1 MKKLIGALLAALCL
15 LTLLP
20 TTADAVE
27 LPLTSRAAL
36 LMEKTTG
43 QILFAQNEHEALEP
57 ASVTKIMTLLLT
69 MDAIDSGA
77 LSYDDV
83 VTVSANAA
91 GMGGSQVFLAEGE
104 KITVEELLKSV
115 CVSSGNDAAVALA
128 EKVSGVTELFVEQMN
143 NRAKGLG
150 MDDTHF
156 VNCTGLTAKGH
167 VTSAYDIALMS
178 RELLTRHPDIRRFT
192 TIWTDT
198 IRGGAFGLAN
208 TNKLIRFY
216 DGATGL
222 KTGYTASAG
231 YCISATAEREGMELI
246 AVIMKGETADKRNT
260 DAKALLNYGFS
271 TYALVSAAPEE
282 PLPALPVSMGQA
294 EQVSLTLPEEGVTA
308 LVEKGRVSTLERRV
322 DLPSSLT
329 APVAAGQ
336 TVGTLTLLDG
346 ETEVLTVPI
355 LAAEDVP
362 RRSWSGLFAQLLR
375 MATFAG

>member
-1 MKKLIGALLAALCL
+1 MKKLMGALLAALCV

-20 TTADAVE
+20 RTAGAVD

-43 QILFAQNEHEALEP
+43 EILFAQNEHEALEP

-69 MDAIDSGA
+69 MDA
-77 LSYDDV
+77 
-83 VTVSANAA
+83 
-91 GMGGSQVFLAEGE
+91 
-104 KITVEELLKSV
+104 ITVEELLKSV

-143 NRAKGLG
+143 NRARGLG

-178 RELLTRHPDIRRFT
+178 RELLTKHPDIRRFT
-192 TIWTDT
+192 TIWMDT
-198 IRGGAFGLAN
+198 IRDGTFGLAN

-222 KTGYTASAG
+222 KTGYTSSAG

-282 PLPALPVSMGQA
+282 PLPALPVSMGEA

-308 LVEKGRVSTLERRV
+308 LVEKARANTLERRI
-322 DLPSSLT
+322 DLPESLT

-336 TVGTLTLLDG
+336 PVGTLTLLDG

-362 RRSWSGLFAQLLR
+362 RRSWGSLFVQLLR
-375 MATFAG
+375 AASFAG